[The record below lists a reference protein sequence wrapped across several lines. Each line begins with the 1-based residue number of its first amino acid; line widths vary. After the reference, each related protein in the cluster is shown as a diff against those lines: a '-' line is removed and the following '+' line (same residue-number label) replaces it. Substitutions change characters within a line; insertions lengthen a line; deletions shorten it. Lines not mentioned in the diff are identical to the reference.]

1 MLFDY
6 IIVGAGSA
14 GCVLADRLSADPATR
29 VLLLEVGGKDDSLFI
44 HMPKGIGKLMG
55 HPKYNHLYATE
66 PEEGNGNRP
75 EYWVRGMTLGGSS
88 SINGMVYNR
97 GQPEEYDHLE
107 ALGCTGWNWSS
118 LLPHFRKMEDHP
130 LGASEWRGTGGPLRV
145 TLEDHASPLAAAVI
159 AAGETLGLKRLR
171 DMNEDHGAGAIG
183 LMPHT
188 ISQGK
193 RNSAAAAFLKRATG
207 RPNLAIV
214 TGKRV
219 DKLIFA
225 GRQTTGVRCADGTEF
240 QASREVLLAAGALES
255 PGILLRS
262 GIGPA
267 EELGALGIA
276 VLHDAPEVGRN
287 LMEHRVVGSQFRV
300 KSYKFSENNAYG
312 GWRLLAHT
320 SRYLLN
326 RTGVMAQGS
335 FEVGAFLRSGV
346 EPHDRPDAM
355 FLLAPYAFDVT
366 RMPLG
371 MQDEPSISIFGTVL
385 RPDSRGS
392 ITLRS
397 IDPNDKPVIRSNY
410 LATDHDRA
418 ISAGTMKFIRR
429 LVAAPP
435 LSDIITA
442 EKQPGPSFQSDEEL
456 VEAFRQ
462 FGSTGYH
469 TIGTCGMGSHPTS
482 VVDPNLR
489 VRGVDGVRVMD
500 AGVLPYM
507 VSGNTNAPVLA
518 MADHAA
524 DLIIADARLNRQA
537 A

>member
-1 MLFDY
+1 
-6 IIVGAGSA
+6 
-14 GCVLADRLSADPATR
+14 
-29 VLLLEVGGKDDSLFI
+29 
-44 HMPKGIGKLMG
+44 
-55 HPKYNHLYATE
+55 
-66 PEEGNGNRP
+66 
-75 EYWVRGMTLGGSS
+75 
-88 SINGMVYNR
+88 
-97 GQPEEYDHLE
+97 
-107 ALGCTGWNWSS
+107 
-118 LLPHFRKMEDHP
+118 
-130 LGASEWRGTGGPLRV
+130 
-145 TLEDHASPLAAAVI
+145 
-159 AAGETLGLKRLR
+159 
-171 DMNEDHGAGAIG
+171 
-183 LMPHT
+183 
-188 ISQGK
+188 
-193 RNSAAAAFLKRATG
+193 
-207 RPNLAIV
+207 
-214 TGKRV
+214 
-219 DKLIFA
+219 
-225 GRQTTGVRCADGTEF
+225 
-240 QASREVLLAAGALES
+240 
-255 PGILLRS
+255 LLRS

-267 EELGALGIA
+267 EELRALGIA

-346 EPHDRPDAM
+346 EPHGRPDAM

-397 IDPNDKPVIRSNY
+397 ADPNDKPVIRSNY
-410 LATDHDRA
+410 LATEHDRA
-418 ISAGTMKFIRR
+418 ISAGTLKFIRR
-429 LVAAPP
+429 LVASPP
-435 LSDIITA
+435 LSDIVTS
-442 EKQPGPSFQSDEEL
+442 EKQPGPSFQSDDEL

-469 TIGTCGMGSHPTS
+469 TIGTCGMGSHSTS
-482 VVDPNLR
+482 VVDPDLR

-518 MADHAA
+518 MADRAA
-524 DLIIADARLNRQA
+524 DLIIADARLNRRA

>member
-14 GCVLADRLSADPATR
+14 GCVLAERLSEHPGNR
-29 VLLLEVGGKDDSLFI
+29 VLLIEVGGKDDSLFI

-55 HPKYNHLYATE
+55 HPGYNHLYATE
-66 PEEGNGNRP
+66 PEDGNGNKP

-97 GQPEEYDHLE
+97 GQPREYDHLE
-107 ALGCTGWNWSS
+107 ELGCTGWNWSS
-118 LLPHFRKMEDHP
+118 LLPHFKKVEDHP
-130 LGASEWRGTGGPLRV
+130 LGASEWRGSGGPLRL
-145 TLEDHASPLAAAVI
+145 TLTDDASPLAAAVI
-159 AAGETLGLKRLR
+159 AAGERLGLKQLR
-171 DMNEDHGAGAIG
+171 DMNEDHGTGAIG

-188 ISQGK
+188 ISQGR
-193 RNSAAAAFLKRATG
+193 RNSAAAAFLKRAAS

-219 DKLIFA
+219 DRLLFEGQQA
-225 GRQTTGVRCADGTEF
+225 TGVRCADGSDY
-240 QASREVLLAAGALES
+240 QASREVLIAAGALES

-267 EELGALGIA
+267 DELRALGIA
-276 VLHDAPEVGRN
+276 VRHDAPEVGRN
-287 LMEHRVVGSQFRV
+287 LMEHRVIGSQFRV
-300 KSYKFSENNAYG
+300 KSYGFSENNAYS

-320 SRYLLN
+320 SRYLLS
-326 RTGVMAQGS
+326 RSGVMAQGS
-335 FEVGAFLRSGV
+335 FEVGAFLRSREGIS
-346 EPHDRPDAM
+346 HPDAM

-366 RMPLG
+366 KMPLG
-371 MQDEPSISIFGTVL
+371 MLDEPAISIFGTLL

-392 ITLRS
+392 IALRS
-397 IDPNDKPVIRSNY
+397 ADPADKPVIRSNY
-410 LATDHDRA
+410 LATEHDRA
-418 ISAGTMKFIRR
+418 VSIGTIKFIRR
-429 LVAAPP
+429 LVASPP
-435 LSDIITA
+435 LSDIVIS
-442 EKQPGPSFQSDEEL
+442 EKQPGPSFQSDDEL

-482 VVDPNLR
+482 VLDPDLR

-500 AGVLPYM
+500 ASVLPYM

-518 MADHAA
+518 MADRAA
-524 DLIIADARLNRQA
+524 DLILADARINSRA